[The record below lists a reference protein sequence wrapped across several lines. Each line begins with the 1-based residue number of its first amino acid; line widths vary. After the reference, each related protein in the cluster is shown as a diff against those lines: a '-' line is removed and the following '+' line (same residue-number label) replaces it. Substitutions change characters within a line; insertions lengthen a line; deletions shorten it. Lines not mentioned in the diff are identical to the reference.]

1 MAEPISKKNQNQLLV
16 RSVSAIIVLA
26 LIGLSYWL
34 FNDWGLKFFVLI
46 AVIFGSREINRVLF
60 GKPELKTKSLI
71 FYVFNL
77 LIFLL
82 SAWRPNLAGLF
93 YSFFFVCFCVCMIS
107 LNRRHNNLGELAIYQ
122 AKAALGFFYVG
133 LLPSFAYQLISM
145 PSGKFWFI
153 SLLCIVFAGDIGSY
167 FVGRQFGNRKI
178 MPLISPKKTVA
189 GALGGLIF
197 SMVAGLLCSQFFPNI
212 VTWQFALLSLFTA
225 VVAQF
230 GDYFES
236 LLKRVANLKDSG
248 GLMPGHGGVL
258 DRIDGVLFGC
268 PVFLLGAIMLEKLI

>member
-1 MAEPISKKNQNQLLV
+1 MAEQISNQNQNQLFV
-16 RSVSAIIVLA
+16 RSVSAIIVLT
-26 LIGLSYWL
+26 LIVLAYWL
-34 FNDWGLKFFVLI
+34 LNDWGLKFFVLI
-46 AVIFGSREINRVLF
+46 AVVVGSRELNRVLF
-60 GKPELKTKSLI
+60 GKAELKTKSLI
-71 FYVFNL
+71 FYIFNL

-82 SAWRPNLAGLF
+82 SAWRPTLSGLF
-93 YSFFFVCFCVCMIS
+93 YSFFFVCFCVCLIS

-133 LLPSFAYQLISM
+133 LLPAYAYQLITM
-145 PSGKFWFI
+145 PSGKYWFI
-153 SLLCIVFAGDIGSY
+153 SLLCIVFAGDIGAY
-167 FVGRQFGNRKI
+167 FVGRQFGNKKI

-189 GALGGLIF
+189 GALGGLAF
-197 SMVAGLLCSQFFPNI
+197 SLIAGLLCSQFFPKII
-212 VTWQFALLSLFTA
+212 VWQFTLLSLFTA

-258 DRIDGVLFGC
+258 DRIDGVLFAC